1 MKKLITTLMFSSFIL
16 LFSSVLLSQ
25 SEENVE
31 KYSKIKIT
39 IQDKSD
45 LKELQQAG
53 LSLEG
58 MRLEENYVELILN
71 EREIMKL
78 DVLGYSYQI
87 LIEDMT
93 KYYQERNKRSE
104 AEMREL
110 ERKID
115 KKSQSSG
122 FGFGSMGGFYTF
134 DEVVAELDSMRM
146 LYPNLITAKDSIG
159 STIEGRTIWAVKIS
173 DNPEIDENEPQLFY
187 NSLVHAREPEGMMAL
202 IYFMYYLLENY
213 SSDPEVNYLVD
224 NREFYFVPVINPD
237 GYGYNQ
243 QTNHN
248 GGGMWRKNRR
258 NTGVGLYGIDVCR
271 NYDYMWAFND
281 IGSTPFNS
289 FNDETYRG
297 TAPFSEPETQV
308 IRDFCLA
315 HNFIIAHNFHSY
327 GNSVISPWGYN
338 LEQTSDSVVFNK
350 IVELGTSLNNYDN
363 FWYTKNMLYFYE
375 RNGDH
380 LDWQYGEQITKLKI
394 LALLTEVGNDN
405 DGFWP
410 VPERIFP
417 LAEENVYLNKVLAW
431 GPGVIENPP
440 YISEA
445 TLNIR
450 FCRPLFDTLKISAIE
465 TNPDNHTSKVN
476 AQLLNLNDSL
486 VNEIELN
493 QKDSSFYGKMYFNEP
508 DENFYKIVLQQN
520 GTDIPSKL
528 IYNNLK
534 FTTVG
539 PIVLD
544 SIFYSKVSTNYLVKT
559 FVKNLSTNTTITN
572 ATIKLICDDPWVLPI
587 SPNVR
592 PLSDIPPGVTRNNTF
607 SFSVKYID
615 SLFPGYFNF
624 KVEVMSDGWAYW
636 VDSIRVITAI
646 VDEVQQP
653 LTFKLEQNYPNPF
666 NPSTKISWQSPV
678 SSRQTLKIYDVLG
691 NEIATVV
698 NEEKEAGSYE
708 VEFKSTVGSRQ
719 LASGIYFYQLQA
731 GSFIETKKMSLLK

>member
-58 MRLEENYVELILN
+58 MRLEENYDELILN

-146 LYPNLITAKDSIG
+146 LYPNLITAKASIG

-248 GGGMWRKNRR
+248 GGGMWRKNR
-258 NTGVGLYGIDVCR
+258 
-271 NYDYMWAFND
+271 
-281 IGSTPFNS
+281 
-289 FNDETYRG
+289 
-297 TAPFSEPETQV
+297 
-308 IRDFCLA
+308 
-315 HNFIIAHNFHSY
+315 
-327 GNSVISPWGYN
+327 
-338 LEQTSDSVVFNK
+338 
-350 IVELGTSLNNYDN
+350 
-363 FWYTKNMLYFYE
+363 
-375 RNGDH
+375 
-380 LDWQYGEQITKLKI
+380 
-394 LALLTEVGNDN
+394 
-405 DGFWP
+405 
-410 VPERIFP
+410 
-417 LAEENVYLNKVLAW
+417 
-431 GPGVIENPP
+431 
-440 YISEA
+440 
-445 TLNIR
+445 
-450 FCRPLFDTLKISAIE
+450 
-465 TNPDNHTSKVN
+465 
-476 AQLLNLNDSL
+476 
-486 VNEIELN
+486 
-493 QKDSSFYGKMYFNEP
+493 
-508 DENFYKIVLQQN
+508 
-520 GTDIPSKL
+520 
-528 IYNNLK
+528 
-534 FTTVG
+534 
-539 PIVLD
+539 
-544 SIFYSKVSTNYLVKT
+544 
-559 FVKNLSTNTTITN
+559 
-572 ATIKLICDDPWVLPI
+572 
-587 SPNVR
+587 
-592 PLSDIPPGVTRNNTF
+592 
-607 SFSVKYID
+607 
-615 SLFPGYFNF
+615 
-624 KVEVMSDGWAYW
+624 
-636 VDSIRVITAI
+636 
-646 VDEVQQP
+646 
-653 LTFKLEQNYPNPF
+653 
-666 NPSTKISWQSPV
+666 
-678 SSRQTLKIYDVLG
+678 
-691 NEIATVV
+691 
-698 NEEKEAGSYE
+698 
-708 VEFKSTVGSRQ
+708 
-719 LASGIYFYQLQA
+719 
-731 GSFIETKKMSLLK
+731 